1 MGATTIV
8 DVITGADAAVTVAV
22 DAATAVDAEPVFLAA
37 VPPAAAFSGSSF
49 FFAHA
54 AATVL
59 AATTAVA
66 TEMVTAAGSLSSFC
80 FSAVDGGMA
89 AAADLSFPHM
99 KKGCLLSPFQ
109 KIGTAGNFP
118 CPLFQA
124 YSKSILTFPCFFFNH
139 ALGRNSLLQIVFNPR
154 YGLRTAFFLL
164 TAPHTCHFLP
174 VFLASF
180 AHIPDP
186 ARIWHFHL

>member
-1 MGATTIV
+1 MAVVRKDPDADATT
-8 DVITGADAAVTVAV
+8 DV
-22 DAATAVDAEPVFLAA
+22 DAAMTM
-37 VPPAAAFSGSSF
+37 AAAADFPTGEMAPADATFCGSLF

-109 KIGTAGNFP
+109 KNRDSGNFP
-118 CPLFQA
+118 LSPF
-124 YSKSILTFPCFFFNH
+124 SGIF
-139 ALGRNSLLQIVFNPR
+139 
-154 YGLRTAFFLL
+154 
-164 TAPHTCHFLP
+164 
-174 VFLASF
+174 
-180 AHIPDP
+180 
-186 ARIWHFHL
+186 

>member
-1 MGATTIV
+1 MDAAKKDPDVDAITIV
-8 DVITGADAAVTVAV
+8 DVETVVEMTVDADFPTGVTVPV
-22 DAATAVDAEPVFLAA
+22 DAI
-37 VPPAAAFSGSSF
+37 FSGSSF

-80 FSAVDGGMA
+80 FSAVDGEMA

-109 KIGTAGNFP
+109 KNRDSGNFP
-118 CPLFQA
+118 LSPF
-124 YSKSILTFPCFFFNH
+124 SSIF
-139 ALGRNSLLQIVFNPR
+139 
-154 YGLRTAFFLL
+154 
-164 TAPHTCHFLP
+164 
-174 VFLASF
+174 
-180 AHIPDP
+180 
-186 ARIWHFHL
+186 

>member
-1 MGATTIV
+1 MAALITADADATMAA
-8 DVITGADAAVTVAV
+8 DVITDVDVTV
-22 DAATAVDAEPVFLAA
+22 DGDFQAEII
-37 VPPAAAFSGSSF
+37 PAAIFSGSSF

-80 FSAVDGGMA
+80 FSAVDGEMA

-109 KIGTAGNFP
+109 KNRDSGNFP
-118 CPLFQA
+118 LSPF
-124 YSKSILTFPCFFFNH
+124 SGIF
-139 ALGRNSLLQIVFNPR
+139 
-154 YGLRTAFFLL
+154 
-164 TAPHTCHFLP
+164 
-174 VFLASF
+174 
-180 AHIPDP
+180 
-186 ARIWHFHL
+186 